1 MENYILMTV
10 PIATKN
16 IQSTTAF
23 KADIARLKF
32 GLIKLICDKNPAPR
46 RHGGHEGSGTIH

>member
-10 PIATKN
+10 PIASKN

>member
-1 MENYILMTV
+1 MTV
-10 PIATKN
+10 PIASKN

-32 GLIKLICDKNPAPR
+32 GLIKLICDKNPAR
-46 RHGGHEGSGTIH
+46 GHAMRVRELSIKN